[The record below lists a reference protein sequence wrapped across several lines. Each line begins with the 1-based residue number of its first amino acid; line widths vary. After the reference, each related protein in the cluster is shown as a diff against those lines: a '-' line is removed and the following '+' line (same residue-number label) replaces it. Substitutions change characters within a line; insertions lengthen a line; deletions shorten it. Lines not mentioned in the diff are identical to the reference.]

1 MYLKLFCRE
10 SWMTRLDDDKFEY
23 KKEQEVPQSI
33 SELNHTS
40 EMVRLLEINASPG
53 RKIIFDMVL
62 L

>member
-1 MYLKLFCRE
+1 
-10 SWMTRLDDDKFEY
+10 MTRLDDDKFEY

-40 EMVRLLEINASPG
+40 EMVRLFEINASPG